1 MAGTAWRL
9 AFGVLLLTAAYVR
22 AGDDDDEDDDDH
34 HGGDSSSGGSS
45 SSGSSSS
52 GDGCEWTAPGSSRTY
67 DLSDMVRSGTNPDN
81 DWKAEEDIQGFKF
94 DYYFNICGDSIK
106 GCNNHHTSA
115 SQYQIFGGT
124 SAGCIPL
131 GEAWSE
137 KGKENTEWSEF
148 GKPESDPK
156 SSGVIIKYKNGQVC
170 STGGEK
176 FSLAIK
182 IPCGDTARK
191 PGEKNDGLD
200 PKKFVVEQDS
210 ASGCEY
216 TISFPPIT
224 DGCPGSGRSSNWGT
238 YFLVGLF
245 LTVTC
250 YVGGGVAFR
259 VKKLGHTGKDAL
271 PHLEFWESVPGL
283 VMDGIKFTIDEGKIA
298 FEKFQSWRA
307 NR

>member
-1 MAGTAWRL
+1 MVLGT
-9 AFGVLLLTAAYVR
+9 LLIVAVAVI
-22 AGDDDDEDDDDH
+22 ANDDDEDDDDDH
-34 HGGDSSSGGSS
+34 HSSSSGSG

-52 GDGCEWTAPGSSRTY
+52 SGGACEWTSPGGRTY
-67 DLSDMVRSGTNPDN
+67 DLSDMVRTGSNADN

-94 DYYFNICGDSIK
+94 DYYFNVCGDSIK

-137 KGKENTEWSEF
+137 KGKDNTEWSEF
-148 GKPESDPK
+148 GKPDSDPK
-156 SSGVIIKYKNGQVC
+156 SSGVILKYKNGQVC

-182 IPCGDTARK
+182 IPCGDTVRK

-216 TISFPPIT
+216 TISFPAIA
-224 DGCPGSGRSSNWGT
+224 DGCPGSGRNSNWGT
-238 YFLVGLF
+238 YFLVFFFLGL
-245 LTVTC
+245 TG

-259 VKKLGHTGKDAL
+259 MKKLGYTGKDAL
-271 PHLEFWESVPGL
+271 PHLEFWESLPGMI
-283 VMDGIKFTIDEGKIA
+283 MDGVKFTIDEAKILL
-298 FEKFQSWRA
+298 EKFHQWRA

>member
-1 MAGTAWRL
+1 MFWGTVV
-9 AFGVLLLTAAYVR
+9 VLTVASVAVW
-22 AGDDDDEDDDDH
+22 ANDDDEEDDDDH
-34 HGGDSSSGGSS
+34 HG

-52 GDGCEWTAPGSSRTY
+52 ASSSKGSGDSCEWTAPGTGRTY
-67 DLSDMVRSGTNPDN
+67 DLSDMVRTGTNPDN

-148 GKPESDPK
+148 GKPDSDPK

-182 IPCGDTARK
+182 IPCGDTVRK

-224 DGCPGSGRSSNWGT
+224 DGCPGSGRGGNWGT
-238 YFLVGLF
+238 YFLVGFF
-245 LTVTC
+245 LTTGM
-250 YVGGGVAFR
+250 YLGGGIFFKY
-259 VKKLGHTGKDAL
+259 KKEGLRGKEAL

-283 VMDGIKFTIDEGKIA
+283 VMDGIKFTIDESRIA
-298 FEKFQSWRA
+298 FEKFQEWRA